1 VRDPLV
7 VRTEELAAVLRP
19 YIDKHNGRHPSY
31 IGGSTS
37 LSDQS
42 IADYSFSAYK
52 YIILNSSV
60 TINERTVWRILS
72 GESKHTQLFIA
83 DSILCAIEE
92 QGALTD
98 GRIEVLP
105 NPQNKFVE

>member
-1 VRDPLV
+1 MRDPLV

-31 IGGSTS
+31 IGGSIS

-42 IADYSFSAYK
+42 IAHRSFSAFN

-60 TINERTVWRILS
+60 TINERTVRRILS